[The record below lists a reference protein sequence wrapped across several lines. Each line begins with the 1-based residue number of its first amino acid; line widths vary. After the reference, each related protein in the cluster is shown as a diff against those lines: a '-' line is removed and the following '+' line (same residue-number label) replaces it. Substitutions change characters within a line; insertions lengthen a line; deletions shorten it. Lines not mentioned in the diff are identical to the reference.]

1 MTNNKKLNNFRTM
14 KRTFLTMAT
23 LAIIEAYPIDKIVY
37 PDDIDIDLVRIDPS
51 EYKMV
56 L

>member
-1 MTNNKKLNNFRTM
+1 MT
-14 KRTFLTMAT
+14 RTFLTMAT
-23 LAIIEAYPIDKIVY
+23 LAIIEAYPTDKIVY
-37 PDDIDIDLVRIDPS
+37 PDDVDIDLIRIDPS